1 MNSARYDGGSTVN
14 PMIELERHD
23 AVFVLT
29 MVDDENRW
37 NTSFV
42 REFAKALDEV
52 EASEGAAALV
62 TMSAHD
68 KFFSN
73 GLDLEWISSEG
84 EHRGGD
90 RKTFGAE
97 FMELMGR
104 IITLPMPTIAAV
116 NGHAFGAGFMCAIG
130 HDVRIMREDRGYL
143 CANELQIG
151 LTVPVPE
158 IALFRHK
165 IPAPAFHETII
176 LSKRWTAPAAVQA
189 GFVESAVPLEDLRQA
204 AMTRAIELAPLAAHR
219 KNFGWQKEAIY
230 GENAAL
236 NTPHGA
242 AHMLKNMSDFVSA
255 H

>member
-1 MNSARYDGGSTVN
+1 LNSARYDGGSTVN

-90 RKTFGAE
+90 RQTFGAE
-97 FMELMGR
+97 FMEVMG
-104 IITLPMPTIAAV
+104 
-116 NGHAFGAGFMCAIG
+116 
-130 HDVRIMREDRGYL
+130 IMREDRGYL

-189 GFVESAVPLEDLRQA
+189 GFVESAVPLEDLREA
-204 AMTRAIELAPLAAHR
+204 VMTRATELAPLAVHR

-242 AHMLKNMSDFVSA
+242 AHMLKNMSDFASA